1 MTIYGN
7 FPIIPLYN
15 FMEKNWK
22 ATTLCIISWK
32 KLENDNMSVLY
43 PNLCYNEVCYK

>member
-15 FMEKNWK
+15 LMEKNWK
-22 ATTLCIISWK
+22 ATTLCIILWK
-32 KLENDNMSVLY
+32 KLESHNPLY
-43 PNLCYNEVCYK
+43 NFIEKIGK